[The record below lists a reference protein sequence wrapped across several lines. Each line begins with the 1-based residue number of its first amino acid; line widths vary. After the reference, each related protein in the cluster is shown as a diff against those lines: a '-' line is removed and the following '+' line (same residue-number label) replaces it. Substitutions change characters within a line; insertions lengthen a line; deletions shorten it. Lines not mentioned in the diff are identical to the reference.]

1 MGCYSITWAVIVF
14 NCGCAALPH
23 IIICI
28 HESQTF
34 SAKHMKTPKL
44 LIVTDLG
51 LLRAYRRELTPKGTP
66 RLELIEETRFDDAHV
81 RVKDKVT
88 DFAGRRGASAGSQVG
103 TPLSDSHNLELE
115 IRRRLIRKI
124 AAQIKSL
131 IERTNDL
138 GVWLAAPKEINHL
151 LLDELP
157 RSLRPRIE
165 VNLARD
171 LAKADKCDLLKSF
184 PRPEVELK
192 GFEIAGSRV

>member
-1 MGCYSITWAVIVF
+1 MGRYSSTGAVIAF
-14 NCGCAALPH
+14 NCGCTVLLQIP
-23 IIICI
+23 IFIP
-28 HESQTF
+28 ESQTF
-34 SAKHMKTPKL
+34 SAKHMKTPQL

-51 LLRAYRRELTPKGTP
+51 LLRAYRRELTPRGTP

-115 IRRRLIRKI
+115 MQRRLIRKI

-131 IERTNDL
+131 IQRTNNL
-138 GVWLAAPKEINHL
+138 RVWLAAPKEINHL
-151 LLDELP
+151 ILDELP
-157 RSLRPRIE
+157 QSLRQRIE
-165 VNLARD
+165 VNIARD
-171 LAKADKCDLLKSF
+171 LAKADKCELLKTF

-192 GFEIAGSRV
+192 KFKISGSRV